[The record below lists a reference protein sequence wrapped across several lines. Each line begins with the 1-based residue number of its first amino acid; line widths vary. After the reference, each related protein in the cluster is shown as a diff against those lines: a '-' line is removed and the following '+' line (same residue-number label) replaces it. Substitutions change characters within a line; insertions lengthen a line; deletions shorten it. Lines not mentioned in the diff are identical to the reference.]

1 MTRDEAVARIQEQL
15 GFRTDKTVQIQ
26 RELQNAQVHYEHS
39 ARLPWFL
46 IDEVHRIQTADGEE
60 RIPVPDDFLREYEK
74 GTLWYWN
81 NTAGVAVDAVYTNL
95 DKEDIDFLRDTLPGK
110 GAPEAYT
117 IGGDY
122 FRIFP
127 TPDAQYWIKMI
138 YYKQALLLDDN
149 IENDWLQHIP
159 DLLTGYA
166 GRVVANSLYNDR
178 ARGYF
183 GEMETL
189 ARNAMVAHAEAREH
203 ENRRY
208 IMGGPD

>member
-15 GFRTDKTVQIQ
+15 GFRTDKEAQIQ
-26 RELQNAQVHYEHS
+26 RELQNAQEFYERWP
-39 ARLPWFL
+39 RLPWFL
-46 IDEVHRIQTADGEE
+46 IDEVHRIQTAPDEE
-60 RIPVPDDFLREYEK
+60 RIPVPEDFLREYEK

-81 NTAGVAVDAVYTNL
+81 NTTTDASLVYTNL
-95 DKEDIDFLRDTLPGK
+95 CKEDVDYLRETLPGC
-110 GAPEAYT
+110 GAPQAYT

-127 TPDAQYWIKMI
+127 TPDDTYWIKMI
-138 YYKQALLLDDN
+138 YYKQDATLDDN
-149 IENDWLQHIP
+149 IENDWLKWQP
-159 DLLTGYA
+159 DLLIGYA

-178 ARGYF
+178 ARSYF
-183 GEMETL
+183 GEMETQ
-189 ARNAMVAHAEAREH
+189 ARELMVKHSEAREH